1 MQNAKTKS
9 GFIPTSDLVL
19 MQEKLL
25 TNLCMALDISISE
38 KRDLITLI
46 MIYGDNKLTL
56 GKNSVK

>member
-1 MQNAKTKS
+1 MESAKNKL

>member
-1 MQNAKTKS
+1 MENTEIKL
-9 GFIPTSDLVL
+9 GFIPNPDFANLL
-19 MQEKLL
+19 EKI
-25 TNLCMALDISISE
+25 MALDISISE